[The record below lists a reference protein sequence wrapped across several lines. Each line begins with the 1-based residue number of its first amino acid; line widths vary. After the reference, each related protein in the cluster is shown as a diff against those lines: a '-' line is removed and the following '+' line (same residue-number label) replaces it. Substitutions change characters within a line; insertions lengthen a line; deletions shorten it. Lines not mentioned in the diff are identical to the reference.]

1 MAATIVVVDDE
12 EIVLKSCE
20 KILHPKGYEV
30 RGFKK
35 AEEALALIEEKDID
49 LLIADLKMP
58 GMDGMELIRRVR
70 AQNPSVAIV
79 VITGYPSQE
88 TLQETLQYGIV
99 DYLPKPFSPE
109 LLLDVTDKAIKA
121 VKAKKTEEL
130 PVEVQDVQEKYEQIM
145 EIINRYR
152 NKPGAL
158 IPVLEEVQ
166 EVLGYLPPTVQRLI
180 ARELNLPVS
189 EVHGVVSFY
198 SFFTMK
204 PKGRYGIRVC
214 MGTACY
220 VKRANEVL
228 KNLSERLGI
237 QEGDITA
244 DRKFSLET
252 VRCLGLCA
260 LAPVVMVN
268 EDVHASVDPMK
279 TDEILKKYQ

>member
-1 MAATIVVVDDE
+1 MAGTIVIVDDE
-12 EIVLKSCE
+12 EVVIKSCE
-20 KILHPKGYEV
+20 RILRPKGYEV
-30 RGFKK
+30 QGFTSAEQALK
-35 AEEALALIEEKDID
+35 ALQDNNYDVMIT
-49 LLIADLKMP
+49 DLKMP
-58 GMDGMELIRRVR
+58 GIDGLELIKR
-70 AQNPSVAIV
+70 ARTNNPSLAIV

-88 TLQETLQYGIV
+88 SLQEALQYGIV
-99 DYLPKPFSPE
+99 DYLPKPFSPQ
-109 LLLDVTDKAIKA
+109 LLLDVTDKAIEA
-121 VKAKKTEEL
+121 VHAKKTEEL
-130 PVEVQDVQEKYEQIM
+130 PMEVQDVQSKYEQIM

-204 PKGRYGIRVC
+204 PKGRFGIRVC

-228 KNLSERLGI
+228 KNLSEKLGI
-237 QEGDITA
+237 EEGDITP
-244 DRKFSLET
+244 DRKYSLET

-260 LAPVVMVN
+260 LAPVVVVN
-268 EDVHASVDPMK
+268 EDVHAGVDPMK
-279 TDEILKKYQ
+279 TDEIIKKYD

>member
-1 MAATIVVVDDE
+1 MAGNIVIVDDE
-12 EIVLKSCE
+12 EVVINSCE
-20 KILHPKGYEV
+20 RILQPKGYEV
-30 RGFKK
+30 KGFTS
-35 AEEALALIEEKDID
+35 AEEALQALKDNHFD
-49 LLIADLKMP
+49 LMITDLKMP
-58 GMDGMELIRRVR
+58 GIDGLELIKR
-70 AQNPSVAIV
+70 ARSSNPSLAIV

-88 TLQETLQYGIV
+88 SLQEALQYGIV
-99 DYLPKPFSPE
+99 DYLPKPFSPQ
-109 LLLDVTDKAIKA
+109 LLVEVTEKALEA
-121 VKAKKTEEL
+121 VQAKKTEEL
-130 PVEVQDVQEKYEQIM
+130 PIEVKDVQEKYEQIM
-145 EIINRYR
+145 QIIDRYR
-152 NKPGAL
+152 DRPGAL

-228 KNLSERLGI
+228 KNLSEKLGI
-237 QEGDITA
+237 SEGDITP

-260 LAPVVMVN
+260 LAPVVVVN
-268 EDVHASVDPMK
+268 EDVHAGVDPMK
-279 TDEILKKYQ
+279 IDDVINKYE